1 MVTFYLRESS
11 NGSDRIYVRV
21 TVRRGHQYR
30 YFTGWSL
37 PVNAKWDKR
46 NGRLAQSRVHA
57 FQQLNVQLARLRMF
71 IEMRELGANEEDK
84 VRDRA
89 FYKALLD
96 EFRADRPLHE
106 PEVRKTLVWAFK
118 GFIEHHESP
127 LTPSNERL
135 TPGTLKTYKT
145 GLSFLS
151 SSRLGSTLLTEV
163 DMEWYRRFVSRAEG
177 GGSHK
182 SALSKNYIGKLV
194 KLVKRVIRFA
204 ENQGA
209 EVNPAYRQREFK
221 VLTEE
226 TTSVYLSETEIDRIR
241 ELDLENDKGLALT
254 RDLFTLGCYS
264 GLRYSD
270 FTALSQSNVRE
281 YEGVRMF
288 DVRSQKTG
296 ERVSIPIH
304 PIVES
309 ILAQR
314 NGDTPPFQSD
324 QIMNRNLKIL
334 GALAGLDDDVE
345 VERTEGGKR
354 TARVV
359 PKHELL
365 VTHTARRSFCTNAYL
380 SGLDSI
386 DIMAISGH
394 KTEAHFLRYIKV
406 TREQRAKRISE
417 HAFFQ

>member
-1 MVTFYLRESS
+1 MSP
-11 NGSDRIYVRV
+11 
-21 TVRRGHQYR
+21 RRG
-30 YFTGWSL
+30 
-37 PVNAKWDKR
+37 
-46 NGRLAQSRVHA
+46 
-57 FQQLNVQLARLRMF
+57 
-71 IEMRELGANEEDK
+71 
-84 VRDRA
+84 
-89 FYKALLD
+89 
-96 EFRADRPLHE
+96 
-106 PEVRKTLVWAFK
+106 KTLVWAFK

-177 GGSHK
+177 GGAHK

-254 RDLFTLGCYS
+254 RDLFTIGCYS

-288 DVRSQKTG
+288 DVRSQKNWRARFNSDPPHCGVHSCPTQWG
-296 ERVSIPIH
+296 YTTVPERP
-304 PIVES
+304 
-309 ILAQR
+309 
-314 NGDTPPFQSD
+314 N
-324 QIMNRNLKIL
+324 
-334 GALAGLDDDVE
+334 
-345 VERTEGGKR
+345 
-354 TARVV
+354 
-359 PKHELL
+359 HEPQTSKSWVHLPVWMTTL
-365 VTHTARRSFCTNAYL
+365 RS
-380 SGLDSI
+380 SGLRGASERRELFPSMNFWSPTQPEGRFAQMPISADSTPLT
-386 DIMAISGH
+386 SWPSQ
-394 KTEAHFLRYIKV
+394 V
-406 TREQRAKRISE
+406 TKPRPTSCATSRSRGSKGRSASASTR
-417 HAFFQ
+417 FFQ